1 MVKIKGEKKDEA
13 SGNKHKEYLI
23 KPKPPNFSRIPAK
36 MTDPDVGASACASG
50 NQIWNGISG
59 ILTAKDKKKAI
70 QHNFSEKDVKF
81 NDFYSWKSV
90 VPDLKYKNK
99 IASYINKELTKVYK
113 KSKYEALTLLPR
125 EP

>member
-1 MVKIKGEKKDEA
+1 MKKKDEA

-59 ILTAKDKKKAI
+59 ILTAK
-70 QHNFSEKDVKF
+70 
-81 NDFYSWKSV
+81 
-90 VPDLKYKNK
+90 
-99 IASYINKELTKVYK
+99 
-113 KSKYEALTLLPR
+113 R
-125 EP
+125 